1 MDSRGDRTHPLG
13 RRGERG
19 HHPPRVGRA
28 GRVNDSFY
36 MASGLVVHI
45 EVGKDKHTEVL
56 SLDRIRI
63 GSSEDSDLRLHPS
76 LLPVADAPI
85 IELTRTNGHYRIGDF
100 NRSIGI
106 THNGAPPVYGTVIDD
121 GDELRVEQT
130 GLAIQ
135 FFPVNELPAVVAT
148 TTRPANKVAPFIE
161 SAAIEAAAT
170 ARRDDAKV
178 FLREFT
184 RELVREI
191 NTSTK
196 IITLLI
202 AVSLVGGMLY
212 LGHAAYREFRR
223 IRHLN
228 DEQKAQLSGYESQLK
243 ELIKRLTAVSESN
256 QDLIES
262 MSVAPKVYGAYKDG
276 VFLIFGKYQFVE
288 AGTNRPLRHPELQVT
303 EDDGTLPSGDEQQLT
318 LTPDGR
324 GPVAEFP
331 YFGTGFYVGEG
342 FVITNRHIAS
352 EPWVADQTTQALSS
366 TVPGQP
372 RVVSLQAF
380 FPGSRQPIALRLR
393 QTSKVDDLAVC
404 TLDMSE
410 LPANTPALPLDIDSD
425 ASVVGKTVVLM
436 GYPTGYERILANIPE
451 DEAQAIRN
459 RYGASFD
466 VLIRHLAER
475 SLIKPLTTQGHI
487 TELTGRRI
495 VYDARTAEGGSG
507 APLFGA
513 SGRVIGVNF
522 QLFELIPDTNYAV
535 PVRYAV
541 ALLRRAGWKPA
552 QEMPDETNVNGNV
565 SASKDARNVSP
576 PAAITPAR

>member
-1 MDSRGDRTHPLG
+1 
-13 RRGERG
+13 
-19 HHPPRVGRA
+19 
-28 GRVNDSFY
+28 

-45 EVGKDKHTEVL
+45 EVGNDRHTEVL

-63 GSSEDSDLRLHPS
+63 GSSEDSDLRLHQS
-76 LLPVADAPI
+76 LLPVSDAPV
-85 IELTRTNGHYRIGDF
+85 IELTRANGSYRIGDF
-100 NRSIGI
+100 NRSLGM
-106 THNGAPPVYGTVIDD
+106 THNGAPLVYGTVIND

-135 FFPVNELPAVVAT
+135 FFPVHELPAVIA
-148 TTRPANKVAPFIE
+148 TRPSSKVAPFIE

-196 IITLLI
+196 IIAFLI
-202 AVSLVGGMLY
+202 ATSLVGGTLY
-212 LGHAAYREFRR
+212 LGFAAYREFKR
-223 IRHLN
+223 IRYLN
-228 DEQKAQLSGYESQLK
+228 AEQKAQLSDYQIQLK
-243 ELIKRLTAVSESN
+243 ELIERLTSISKTNENIRDS
-256 QDLIES
+256 LSI
-262 MSVAPKVYGAYKDG
+262 APKVYGSYSGG

-288 AGTNRPLRHPELQVT
+288 AGTNRPLRYPELQVT
-303 EDDGTLPSGDEQQLT
+303 EEGGTLQNGDEQQLT

-331 YFGTGFYVGEG
+331 YFGTGFYVGNG
-342 FVITNRHIAS
+342 FVITNRHIAF
-352 EPWVADQTTQALSS
+352 EPWVADQTMQTLSS
-366 TVPGQP
+366 TVAGQP
-372 RVVSLQAF
+372 RIVSLMAY
-380 FPGSRQPIALRLR
+380 FPGSRQPIALRLK

-404 TLDMSE
+404 ILDVNE
-410 LPANTPALPLDIDSD
+410 LPANTPALPLDVDSD
-425 ASVVGKTVVLM
+425 ASGVGKTVVLM
-436 GYPTGYERILANIPE
+436 GYPTGYDRILANLPE
-451 DEAQAIRN
+451 AEAQAIRN

-507 APLFGA
+507 APLFGS

-522 QLFELIPDTNYAV
+522 QLFALIPDANHAV
-535 PVRYAV
+535 PIRYAV
-541 ALLRRAGWKPA
+541 ALLQRAGWKPA
-552 QEMPDETNVNGNV
+552 ETPDDTANTNNSNA
-565 SASKDARNVSP
+565 SASKDTRNVSP
-576 PAAITPAR
+576 PSATNQAR

>member
-1 MDSRGDRTHPLG
+1 
-13 RRGERG
+13 
-19 HHPPRVGRA
+19 
-28 GRVNDSFY
+28 

-45 EVGKDKHTEVL
+45 EVGKDRHTEVL

-76 LLPVADAPI
+76 LLPVSDAPVV
-85 IELTRTNGHYRIGDF
+85 ELTRANGNYRIGDF
-100 NRSIGI
+100 NRSLAI
-106 THNGAPPVYGTVIDD
+106 THNGAPLVYGTVIND
-121 GDELRVEQT
+121 GDELRVEPT

-135 FFPVNELPAVVAT
+135 FFPVHELPAVVAT
-148 TTRPANKVAPFIE
+148 RTSSKVAPFIE

-196 IITLLI
+196 VITLLI
-202 AVSLVGGMLY
+202 AGSLVGGVLY
-212 LGHAAYREFRR
+212 LGFAGYREFKR

-228 DEQKAQLSGYESQLK
+228 DEQRTQLSGYELQLK
-243 ELIKRLTAVSESN
+243 ELIDRLTKVSKTNENIIGS
-256 QDLIES
+256 L
-262 MSVAPKVYGAYKDG
+262 SVAPKVYGAYSNG

-288 AGTNRPLRHPELQVT
+288 AGTNRPLRYPELQVT
-303 EDDGTLPSGDEQQLT
+303 EEGGTLQTGDEQQMT

-331 YFGTGFYVGEG
+331 YFGTGFYVGNG
-342 FVITNRHIAS
+342 FVITNRHIAF
-352 EPWVADQTTQALSS
+352 EPWVADQTMQTLSS
-366 TVPGQP
+366 TVAGQP
-372 RVVSLQAF
+372 RIVSLQAY
-380 FPGSRQPIALRLR
+380 FPGSRQPIALRLK

-404 TLDMSE
+404 TLDVSE
-410 LPANTPALPLDIDSD
+410 LPANTPALPLDVDSD
-425 ASVVGKTVVLM
+425 ASGVGKTVVLM
-436 GYPTGYERILANIPE
+436 GYPTGYDRILANLPE
-451 DEAQAIRN
+451 AEAQAIRN

-475 SLIKPLTTQGHI
+475 NLIKPLTTQGHI

-495 VYDARTAEGGSG
+495 VYDATTAEGGSG
-507 APLFGA
+507 APLFGS

-522 QLFELIPDTNYAV
+522 QLFALIPNANHAV
-535 PVRYAV
+535 PIRYAV
-541 ALLRRAGWKPA
+541 ALLRRAGWKLA
-552 QEMPDETNVNGNV
+552 QETPDETNANGNV

-576 PAAITPAR
+576 PAAVTPAR